1 MKALPKCNAWSS
13 PDWRYDSRKG
23 KGENIMP
30 NIVVCY
36 KWVLDEQDIRVNA
49 ADRSLDYSRAK
60 YKISEYDRNAIE
72 EAVLLAEKV
81 AGGKIGAVT
90 FGSAAKGSLKDALSR
105 GLDEVA
111 WIGDAAADTADGF
124 VTANVLSAMLKKI
137 GDYDLILCGEGSADV
152 YSQQVGPRIAAL
164 LGIPAITYV
173 REMHVEGNE
182 VVAVRKL
189 GSCTETVRVPF
200 PAVVTVLPE
209 INKPRIPGL
218 KQVLAAA
225 KKPQREMKLADLE
238 LAPAALTPRTQI
250 KAIRGYVMNR
260 KNVICDGGSAAD
272 KVAKLVEALTK
283 EGVLA

>member
-1 MKALPKCNAWSS
+1 
-13 PDWRYDSRKG
+13 
-23 KGENIMP
+23 MP

-36 KWVLDEQDIRVNA
+36 KWVPDEQDIRVNA
-49 ADRSLDYSRAK
+49 SDRSLDFSRAK

-72 EAVLLAEKV
+72 EAVLLAEKA
-81 AGGKIGAVT
+81 AGSKISAVT
-90 FGSAAKGSLKDALSR
+90 FGSAVKNSLKDALSR
-105 GLDEVA
+105 GLDQVV
-111 WIGDAAADTADGF
+111 WTGGVVADTADGF
-124 VTANVLSAMLKKI
+124 VTANVLSAMLKKN

-189 GSCTETVRVPF
+189 GSCTETVRAPF
-200 PAVVTVLPE
+200 PALVTVLPE
-209 INKPRIPGL
+209 INKPRISGL

-225 KKPQREMKLADLE
+225 KKPQIEMRLADLA
-238 LAPAALTPRTQI
+238 LAPTELTTKTQV
-250 KAIRGYVMNR
+250 KEIRGYVMNR
-260 KNVICDGGSAAD
+260 KNILCAGGTAAD
-272 KVAKLVEALTK
+272 KVSKLVEALIK